1 MKKGSWKRND
11 LPIILNHETR
21 TGILVFRNRGM
32 GGRDLVIV
40 GLNKEV
46 PSGEQFDFSDIEW
59 VKAVLH
65 FTDVETM
72 QITVDIMTK
81 ELKQWSKERK
91 VEA

>member
-1 MKKGSWKRND
+1 MRRKRD
-11 LPIILNHETR
+11 LPIILSHETR
-21 TGILVFRNRGM
+21 TGILIFPNRKT

-40 GLNKEV
+40 GLNREV
-46 PSGEQFDFSDIEW
+46 PSGERFDFSDIEW

-91 VEA
+91 EKE

>member
-1 MKKGSWKRND
+1 MRRKHD
-11 LPIILNHETR
+11 MPIILSHKTR
-21 TGILVFRNRGM
+21 TGILIFPNRKM

-46 PSGEQFDFSDIEW
+46 TSGERFDFSDIEW

-72 QITVDIMTK
+72 QITVDIMTE

-91 VEA
+91 VEE